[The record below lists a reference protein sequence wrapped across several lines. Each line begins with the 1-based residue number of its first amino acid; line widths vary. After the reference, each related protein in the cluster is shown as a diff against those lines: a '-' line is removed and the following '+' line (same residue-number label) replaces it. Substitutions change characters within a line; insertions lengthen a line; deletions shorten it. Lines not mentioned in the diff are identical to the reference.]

1 MSVVSVFLSV
11 PQMKKALKEQTFQVS
26 KTNIVKEANAK
37 IEMSKVLANRYQ
49 KAKAS
54 SKGFRFSSGS
64 YKLVEG
70 EGCECE
76 GGKLTFKK
84 VLRAVRPYAKIA
96 GKKLVNVGADWLDGN
111 TILTDKQIGGLKDSA
126 NKFIDGDNKGA
137 LQTLKKTGD
146 EAIREQLDKIDSN
159 VDESEATDGK
169 GLKRKAK
176 FVKGSQ
182 EAKDFMA
189 SLRAKRQQKGTGLV
203 KDIRRGVSHVSKQ
216 VIKEVKKP
224 VLTAVKAGLTAG
236 LATAST
242 EMGLTP
248 VAGLMAANYLNKKI
262 DKKWGNGIA
271 YDAEPLGKGPYTL
284 LNKIKPEMF
293 VSKEPLNATGGS
305 FLAPKSNGGSFRAAG
320 GALPAKKGTGF
331 LSH

>member
-26 KTNIVKEANAK
+26 KTNIVKGGNAK
-37 IEMSKVLANRYQ
+37 IEMPKVLANRYE

-54 SKGFRFSSGS
+54 SKGFRFPSGS

-70 EGCECE
+70 ENCEMCE

-84 VLRAVRPYAKIA
+84 ILKAVRPYAKIA

-111 TILTDKQIGGLKDSA
+111 TPLTDKQIGGLKDSA
-126 NKFIDGDNKGA
+126 NKFIDGDNRGA
-137 LQTLKKTGD
+137 LNTLKKTGD
-146 EAIREQLDKIDSN
+146 EAIREQLDKIDAG

-169 GLKRKAK
+169 GLKRKGK
-176 FVKGSQ
+176 FVKGSA
-182 EAKDFMA
+182 EAKAFMA
-189 SLRAKRQQKGTGLV
+189 SLRAKRQQKQGTGIV
-203 KDIRRGVSHVSKQ
+203 KDIRRGVSNVAKQ
-216 VIKEVKKP
+216 VVRHTKKP
-224 VLTAVKAGLTAG
+224 VLDAVKAGLTAG
-236 LATAST
+236 LMAGST
-242 EMGLTP
+242 EAGLTP
-248 VAGLMAANYLNKKI
+248 VPGLMLANHLNKKI
-262 DKKWGNGIA
+262 DKKWGNGL
-271 YDAEPLGKGPYTL
+271 DPEPLGKGPYTL

-293 VSKEPLNATGGS
+293 VSKEPLTNGGS